1 MSRIQSVSSTVGG
14 YVSNLYERASQMVRP
29 SDERTGE
36 QQPLLHGQSSPEY
49 GSTPR
54 DTIPV
59 PKPNKVKSPVKV
71 EAKVWFANEVRPHI
85 AQPPLTDSAPGFR
98 GCAALCLWARYRSH
112 SSIPLRTLGRS
123 LCHRHLSLALSSL
136 IRCACSGPSARLVLS
151 TR

>member
-14 YVSNLYERASQMVRP
+14 YISNLYERASQMVHP

-59 PKPNKVKSPVKV
+59 PKPRKVKSPVKV
-71 EAKVWFANEVRPHI
+71 EAKVWFANEVCPRI
-85 AQPPLTDSAPGFR
+85 AHPPLTDSAPGFR
-98 GCAALCLWARYRSH
+98 GCVALCLWARSH
-112 SSIPLRTLGRS
+112 SRSSTPLRTSSRS
-123 LCHRHLSLALSSL
+123 LCRRHLSLAQSSL
-136 IRCACSGPSARLVLS
+136 IKCACSGPSAHLVSS
-151 TR
+151 TL